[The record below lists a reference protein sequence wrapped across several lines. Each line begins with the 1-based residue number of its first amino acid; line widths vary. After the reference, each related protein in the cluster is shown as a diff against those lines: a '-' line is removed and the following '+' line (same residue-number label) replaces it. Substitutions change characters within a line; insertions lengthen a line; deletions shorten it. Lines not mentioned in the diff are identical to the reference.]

1 MASVRWSF
9 ADIFSCSKN
18 PALILQSS
26 YFKSRSSFD
35 FCSVCWEIS
44 VKRGVDTWAG
54 KAQSP
59 RDFKKSLCRS
69 KWRVLDTPRRVKPDH
84 HNDIISLLCV
94 FGVVKCFCA
103 CRTAKHGN
111 RLLQPELAK
120 YISADPNIRWSL
132 LTLYNKAL
140 ATPKNVPS
148 IPCLC
153 LHYF

>member
-59 RDFKKSLCRS
+59 RDFKKVCAEVNEESLT
-69 KWRVLDTPRRVKPDH
+69 LPDVWSQTITTTSFH
-84 HNDIISLLCV
+84 FFV